1 MKMVDDA
8 GCKYKKAKVYLT
20 RVEERFLR
28 QAKEQ
33 ISRDL
38 GRRCPDSQKPIGM
51 DDSMSMTRVATDDGT
66 HYQESE
72 GESDFDIDL

>member
-1 MKMVDDA
+1 MVDDA
-8 GCKYKKAKVYLT
+8 GCRYKKAKVYLT
-20 RVEERFLR
+20 RVQERFLR

-38 GRRCPDSQKPIGM
+38 GRRFPVSQKPIGM
-51 DDSMSMTRVATDDGT
+51 DDSMSMTRVATDDCT

-72 GESDFDIDL
+72 GKSGYDIDL